1 MSTEKNFWNV
11 LDKYN
16 QEVIQKVELLNAD
29 QVESALKKSLQSFSE
44 NRKTS
49 AEERSEWLEKI
60 HQKLSQE
67 KERFVDLIIKEA
79 GKPRSYAVA
88 ELDRSLATIKWGAS
102 EALRFSGEVVP
113 FDYGKGKGKKAITGR
128 YPVGVILGIS
138 PFNFPLNLALHKI
151 VPALAT
157 GNAIVIKPSHYTP
170 LALLAFEE
178 LVNECGVP
186 EGLFQVIC
194 CDPDLSN
201 ELVKEERIK
210 MLSFTGSPK
219 IGWMLKERAGKKK
232 VLLELGGN
240 AAVYVDKSSL
250 TGEKEAQKIAK
261 EICQGAYLYSGQIC
275 ISTQR
280 IFVHQD
286 VRSLLEKALIKEIA
300 TLKSG
305 DPSDSEVIVGPLI
318 ADEHLERISSWVEE
332 AVSEGAE
339 ILCGGKILEAKA
351 NLYEATLLT
360 KTKRG
365 MKIVDEEAFAPV
377 ALIESVN
384 SIEEGIEKINDSRF
398 GLQAGVYTQNIDHM
412 KLAHDELEVGGVI
425 MNGVPGFRLDPMPYG
440 GVKDSGLGREG
451 LLYSMR
457 EMTEER
463 LLVF

>member
-1 MSTEKNFWNV
+1 
-11 LDKYN
+11 
-16 QEVIQKVELLNAD
+16 
-29 QVESALKKSLQSFSE
+29 
-44 NRKTS
+44 
-49 AEERSEWLEKI
+49 
-60 HQKLSQE
+60 
-67 KERFVDLIIKEA
+67 
-79 GKPRSYAVA
+79 
-88 ELDRSLATIKWGAS
+88 
-102 EALRFSGEVVP
+102 
-113 FDYGKGKGKKAITGR
+113 
-128 YPVGVILGIS
+128 
-138 PFNFPLNLALHKI
+138 
-151 VPALAT
+151 
-157 GNAIVIKPSHYTP
+157 
-170 LALLAFEE
+170 
-178 LVNECGVP
+178 
-186 EGLFQVIC
+186 
-194 CDPDLSN
+194 
-201 ELVKEERIK
+201 

-250 TGEKEAQKIAK
+250 SGEKEAQEIAK

-286 VRSLLEKALIKEIA
+286 VRPLLEKALIKEIT

-318 ADEHLERISSWVEE
+318 ADEHLKRISSWVEE

-339 ILCGGKILEAKA
+339 ILCGGNILEVKA

-377 ALIESVN
+377 ALIEPVN